1 MEVSRR
7 SDAVESILF
16 ALFASRGI
24 SFTFRDVVQARE
36 PPFLSDFS
44 TEWKITLFLA
54 KTKLGTR
61 SYLSIYRTSV
71 QPSFPTDVASRH
83 QSSYRC
89 FAIFVRRL
97 SFVFPSPLT
106 KPTALRSSY
115 YCLRFEQQIR
125 IGAAQ
130 IYADLIFLFP
140 PSARFAQRLFAY
152 FHLSFRLRAL
162 ADWRWNLYATPEHS
176 SSLKALVIHSHK
188 RTASHGSPKRHG
200 MHDHLRWA
208 QRHLMLFLAFVFLLL
223 LEFVAETLENG
234 SRRPQDNDCCL
245 LLVVAFFTHSLAS
258 LV

>member
-7 SDAVESILF
+7 SVAVESILF

-44 TEWKITLFLA
+44 TEWKISLFLA

-71 QPSFPTDVASRH
+71 QPSFPTEVASRH

-89 FAIFVRRL
+89 LPIFARL

-140 PSARFAQRLFAY
+140 PSARFPQRLFAY

-208 QRHLMLFLAFVFLLL
+208 QRHLMLFLAFVF
-223 LEFVAETLENG
+223 F
-234 SRRPQDNDCCL
+234 S
-245 LLVVAFFTHSLAS
+245 FS
-258 LV
+258 